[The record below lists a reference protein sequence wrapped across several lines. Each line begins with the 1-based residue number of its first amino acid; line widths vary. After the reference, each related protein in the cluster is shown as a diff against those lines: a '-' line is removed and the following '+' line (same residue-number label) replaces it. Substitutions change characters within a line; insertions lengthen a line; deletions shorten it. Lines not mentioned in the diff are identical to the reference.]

1 MLSGWV
7 MTDFHSGFPS
17 DRNRIRIFVW
27 VVNIGY
33 PRLASHHPA
42 TPICARTKWTS
53 MNGIDTFMDV
63 QTCSV
68 SCVGTAM
75 FLADTRKV
83 IALQT
88 PPPTRCTRKRCVAV
102 ALPLLLAVS
111 GPQAR
116 AADFA
121 RPPEQT
127 VLVDRQPP
135 ASATE
140 NTPAAPR

>member
-1 MLSGWV
+1 
-7 MTDFHSGFPS
+7 
-17 DRNRIRIFVW
+17 
-27 VVNIGY
+27 
-33 PRLASHHPA
+33 
-42 TPICARTKWTS
+42 

-140 NTPAAPR
+140 NTPAAPRQQAQSSDDGVSRTVQSAAIGTVVSIFVAGAVCLLTSGALCMFPM